1 MQKFDFFQHHKNVLI
16 KNVLVYQKQSPFLN
30 VWARGPKLGFFHR
43 TTVHHAYYYC
53 GLGHVIVIIG
63 GNSQSWTIL
72 RHFPWSPACA
82 PPPPPPLLP
91 SLVSVSFLTFVSL
104 IAIITMKI
112 ETTIDEKNKG
122 RIHLSFYWF
131 SFFFFWRKL
140 VPTYELQS
148 FSNLEF
154 VCWRS
159 PI

>member
-16 KNVLVYQKQSPFLN
+16 KNVQVYQKQSPFLN

-82 PPPPPPLLP
+82 PPPPPLLP

-104 IAIITMKI
+104 DEYTFPFIDSRFFLLKEAGSDIRITVFFKPWICLLEIPDLGMPRDTDCSI
-112 ETTIDEKNKG
+112 TT
-122 RIHLSFYWF
+122 RIW
-131 SFFFFWRKL
+131 
-140 VPTYELQS
+140 
-148 FSNLEF
+148 N
-154 VCWRS
+154 
-159 PI
+159 

>member
-1 MQKFDFFQHHKNVLI
+1 MQKFDFFQHHNDVLI
-16 KNVLVYQKQSPFLN
+16 KNVQVYQKQSPFLN

-82 PPPPPPLLP
+82 PPPPPLLP
-91 SLVSVSFLTFVSL
+91 SLVSVSFRTFVSL

-122 RIHLSFYWF
+122 RILLSFYWF

-154 VCWRS
+154 LCWRS